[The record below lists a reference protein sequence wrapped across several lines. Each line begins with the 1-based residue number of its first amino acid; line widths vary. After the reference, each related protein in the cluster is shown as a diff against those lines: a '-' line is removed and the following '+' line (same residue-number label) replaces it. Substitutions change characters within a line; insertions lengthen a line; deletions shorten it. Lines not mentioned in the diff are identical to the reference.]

1 MRKAFFFDRDGELN
15 KSIVRFGKPY
25 SPNNLRELVVS
36 DYAKEIILYLKN
48 KNFLIIIVTNQPD
61 FKRKKNTL
69 ENIISINNYLKN
81 LLKID
86 DIFVCYDNKDFSK
99 HRKPKNGMLLDA
111 KKKWNIDF
119 KKSYIVGDRDK
130 DIQAGIRSGVKTIFI
145 DNNYDEKKP
154 IYSNYTIKNLKEIKR
169 IIY

>member
-1 MRKAFFFDRDGELN
+1 MVNLNEESFFFDRDGVLN

-25 SPNNLRELVVS
+25 PPNNLRELVVS

-86 DIFVCYDNKDFSK
+86 DIFVC
-99 HRKPKNGMLLDA
+99 
-111 KKKWNIDF
+111 
-119 KKSYIVGDRDK
+119 
-130 DIQAGIRSGVKTIFI
+130 
-145 DNNYDEKKP
+145 
-154 IYSNYTIKNLKEIKR
+154 
-169 IIY
+169 